1 MKIQQIRN
9 ATLKIKYGGQT
20 ILLDPWLQDKGT
32 GFSANVVR
40 AEMAGIQNPMNDLP
54 MMPGE
59 VLADVDFCLV
69 THIHPDHFTPDYL
82 PKSMKVVVQNSE
94 DLREAE
100 SMGFENVAAFEGD
113 TLRFGSV
120 TVTKVPAVHGDN
132 TKVVEMMG
140 RGSGYVLSGEGRKLY
155 IAGDTVYCSDVEQ
168 TLEKYRPDVI
178 TLNCCEA
185 TMPVGRLIMNLS
197 DVEAVCRKAP
207 KALVIATHLDSVNH
221 ALLTSDDV
229 RDFARTRGLAQV
241 CVPKNGEIIEMASFW

>member
-9 ATLKIKYGGQT
+9 ATLKIKYGGQM

-32 GFSANVVR
+32 GFSAGVVR
-40 AEMAGIQNPMNDLP
+40 AEMAGVRNPMNDLP
-54 MMPGE
+54 MTPEE
-59 VLADVDFCLV
+59 VLAGVDFCLV
-69 THIHPDHFTPDYL
+69 THIHPDHFTPHYM
-82 PKSMKVVVQNSE
+82 PRSMKVVVQNSE

-132 TKVVEMMG
+132 EKITEMMDP
-140 RGSGYVLSGEGRKLY
+140 GSGYVLSGEGRKLY
-155 IAGDTVYCSDVEQ
+155 IAGDTVYCSAVEQ
-168 TLEKYRPDVI
+168 TLEKHRPDVI
-178 TLNCCEA
+178 ALNCCAA
-185 TMPVGRLIMNLS
+185 TMPVGRLIMDLA
-197 DVEAVCRKAP
+197 DVEAVCRRAP

-229 RDFARTRGLAQV
+229 RDFALAHGLAQV
-241 CVPKNGEIIEMASFW
+241 CVPENGETIEI

>member
-9 ATLKIKYGGQT
+9 ATLKIKYGDQK

-32 GFSANVVR
+32 GFSAGVVR
-40 AEMAGIQNPMNDLP
+40 AEMAGVRNPMNDLP
-54 MMPGE
+54 MTPEE
-59 VLADVDFCLV
+59 VLAGVEFCLV

-82 PKSMKVVVQNSE
+82 PKSMKIVVQNEE
-94 DLREAE
+94 DMHEAE

-132 TKVVEMMG
+132 EKVTEMMG
-140 RGSGYVLSGEGRKLY
+140 PGSGYVLSGEGRKLY
-155 IAGDTVYCSDVEQ
+155 IAGDTVYCSAVEQ
-168 TLEKYRPDVI
+168 TLEKRRPDVI
-178 TLNCCEA
+178 ALNCCEA

-197 DVEAVCRKAP
+197 DVESVCRRAP

-229 RDFARTRGLAQV
+229 RDFALAHGLAQV
-241 CVPKNGEIIEMASFW
+241 CVPENGETIEI